1 MSKITAG
8 TGFEKEE
15 TTDIN
20 YTYDKGKKKKAETH
34 TCRYSLQTRKC
45 RKMEKAFALLPLKTK
60 ESLPLFA
67 VRSNKNP

>member
-20 YTYDKGKKKKAETH
+20 YTYDKGKKKRQRLIPADIA
-34 TCRYSLQTRKC
+34 CRRGSVERWK
-45 RKMEKAFALLPLKTK
+45 KPLLCCL
-60 ESLPLFA
+60 
-67 VRSNKNP
+67 